1 MIRLVVIAAGAIG
14 ALAGLIYLIKLMIL
28 RFGGVR
34 IMAEVISACELKQ
47 GHYVHKLRFEH
58 NGKIVEK
65 DDSTGYSQ
73 PFSVGER
80 LEIICSK
87 TNPDKFEYVGA
98 LKKNMIIATVMIAMS
113 ILVTLRFTFFVTN
126 DELM

>member
-1 MIRLVVIAAGAIG
+1 MVRILVIAAGAII
-14 ALAGLIYLIKLMIL
+14 ALAGLVYLIKLMIL

-34 IMAEVISACELKQ
+34 IMAEVVSAREPKQ
-47 GHYVHKLRFEH
+47 GYYVHKLRFEH
-58 NGKIVEK
+58 SGKIVEK
-65 DDSTGYSQ
+65 DDTTGYSQ
-73 PFSVGER
+73 PFSVGEQ

-87 TNPDKFEYVGA
+87 SNPEKFEYVGA

-113 ILVTLRFTFFVTN
+113 ILIVLRFMFAVTD

>member
-1 MIRLVVIAAGAIG
+1 MVRIVVIAAGAII
-14 ALAGLIYLIKLMIL
+14 ALAGLVYLIKLMIL

-34 IMAEVISACELKQ
+34 VLAEVVSAREIKP
-47 GHYVHKLRFEH
+47 GYYVHKLRFEH

-73 PFSVGER
+73 PFSVGEK

-87 TNPDKFEYVGA
+87 SDSEKFEYVGA
-98 LKKNMIIATVMIAMS
+98 LKKNMIIAAVMIIMA
-113 ILVTLRFTFFVTN
+113 ILIVLRFMFWV
-126 DELM
+126 DDDDLM

>member
-1 MIRLVVIAAGAIG
+1 
-14 ALAGLIYLIKLMIL
+14 
-28 RFGGVR
+28 
-34 IMAEVISACELKQ
+34 MAEVVSAREPKQ
-47 GHYVHKLRFEH
+47 GYYVHKLRFEH

-73 PFSVGER
+73 PFSVGEQ

-87 TNPDKFEYVGA
+87 SNPEKFEYVGA
-98 LKKNMIIATVMIAMS
+98 LKKNMIIATVMIVMS
-113 ILVTLRFTFFVTN
+113 ILIVLRFMFAVTD

>member
-1 MIRLVVIAAGAIG
+1 MVRILVIAAGAII
-14 ALAGLIYLIKLMIL
+14 ALAGLVYLIKLMIL

-34 IMAEVISACELKQ
+34 TMAEVVSAREPKQ
-47 GHYVHKLRFEH
+47 GYYVHKLRFEH
-58 NGKIVEK
+58 KGKIVEK

-73 PFSVGER
+73 PFSVGEQ

-87 TNPDKFEYVGA
+87 SNPDKFEYVGA
-98 LKKNMIIATVMIAMS
+98 LKKNMIIATVMIVMS
-113 ILVTLRFTFFVTN
+113 ILIVLRFMFAVTD

>member
-1 MIRLVVIAAGAIG
+1 MVRIVVIAAGAII
-14 ALAGLIYLIKLMIL
+14 ALAGLVYLIKLMIL
-28 RFGGVR
+28 RFGGIR
-34 IMAEVISACELKQ
+34 TMAEVLSAREIKP
-47 GHYVHKLRFEH
+47 GYYVHKLRFVH
-58 NGKIVEK
+58 NGKIVEN

-73 PFSVGER
+73 PFSVGEK

-87 TNPDKFEYVGA
+87 SNPDKFEYAGA

-113 ILVTLRFTFFVTN
+113 ILIILRFMFGVTD

>member
-1 MIRLVVIAAGAIG
+1 MVRIVVIAAGAII
-14 ALAGLIYLIKLMIL
+14 ALAGLVYLIKLMIL

-34 IMAEVISACELKQ
+34 TTAEVLSAHEYKQ
-47 GHYVHKLRFEH
+47 GYYVHKLRFAH

-65 DDSTGYSQ
+65 DDTTGYSQ
-73 PFSVGER
+73 PFSVGEQ

-87 TNPDKFEYVGA
+87 SDSNKFEYAGA
-98 LKKNMIIATVMIAMS
+98 LKKNMIIAAIMIAMS
-113 ILVTLRFTFFVTN
+113 ILIILRFMFGVTD

>member
-1 MIRLVVIAAGAIG
+1 MVRIVVIAAGAII
-14 ALAGLIYLIKLMIL
+14 ALAGLVYLIKLMIL

-34 IMAEVISACELKQ
+34 TMAEVVSAREIKQ
-47 GHYVHKLRFEH
+47 GYYVHKLRFEH

-73 PFSVGER
+73 PFSVGEK

-87 TNPDKFEYVGA
+87 SNPDKFEYAGA

-113 ILVTLRFTFFVTN
+113 ILIILRFMFGVTN

>member
-1 MIRLVVIAAGAIG
+1 MIRIVVIAAGAII

-34 IMAEVISACELKQ
+34 TMAEVVSAREIKQ
-47 GHYVHKLRFEH
+47 GYYVHKLRFVH
-58 NGKIVEK
+58 NGKIIEK

-73 PFSVGER
+73 PFSVGEK

-87 TNPDKFEYVGA
+87 SNPDKFEYVGA
-98 LKKNMIIATVMIAMS
+98 LKKNMIIATIMIVMS
-113 ILVTLRFTFFVTN
+113 ILIILRFMFGVTD

>member
-1 MIRLVVIAAGAIG
+1 MVRIVVIAAGAII
-14 ALAGLIYLIKLMIL
+14 ALAGLVYLIKLMIL

-34 IMAEVISACELKQ
+34 TMAEVLSAHEYKQ
-47 GHYVHKLRFEH
+47 GYYVHKLRFEH

-65 DDSTGYSQ
+65 DDTTGYSQ
-73 PFSVGER
+73 PFSVGEQ

-87 TNPDKFEYVGA
+87 SNSNKFEYAGA

-113 ILVTLRFTFFVTN
+113 ILIILRFMFGVTD

>member
-1 MIRLVVIAAGAIG
+1 MVRMVVIAAGAII
-14 ALAGLIYLIKLMIL
+14 ALAGLVYLIKLMIL

-34 IMAEVISACELKQ
+34 TTAEVISACEPKQ
-47 GHYVHKLRFEH
+47 GYYVHKLRFEH

-65 DDSTGYSQ
+65 DDTTGYSQ
-73 PFSVGER
+73 PFSAGEQ

-87 TNPDKFEYVGA
+87 SNPDKFEYVGA

-113 ILVTLRFTFFVTN
+113 ILIVLRFMFFVTN
-126 DELM
+126 NDLM